1 MEEKKEKKKK
11 AMMEAAGKIIAKSG
25 FRDMTMDQ
33 VSKEADVA
41 KGTLYLYFKNRDSL
55 CAAVNARLNKELN
68 DVIREKMENFQT
80 GSEKV
85 VAAGTAVIDFSIK
98 NPQKW
103 NVISELHQME
113 FEDSK
118 DLNVL
123 RFMREAD
130 NMVQMLAEAYGQGI
144 KEGTIREDLDP
155 VATAIFNRMAFS
167 NVINL
172 TTEQK
177 MLLELNNINQE
188 QYLDISWN
196 LMNRS
201 THIKPSLRIDSR
213 EPYENGEL
221 LNEMAK
227 EMKSISDSL
236 GLQARNA
243 LEITNSFE
251 SVINIMVGKFEYE
264 IITATKDHVISH
276 INKCPILSS
285 SEMNIPLEVNSDIC
299 PKYCARFVK
308 TLNSDYTC
316 KFTKKLC
323 DNDPYCELI
332 LELEGN

>member
-11 AMMEAAGKIIAKSG
+11 AMMDAAGKIIAKSG

-41 KGTLYLYFKNRDSL
+41 KGTLYLYFKNKDSL

-68 DVIREKMENFQT
+68 AVIKEKMENFQT

-85 VAAGTAVIDFSIK
+85 VAAGAAVIDFSIK

-113 FEDSK
+113 FEDFK

-123 RFMREAD
+123 RFMREAN

-144 KEGTIREDLDP
+144 KEGAIREDLDP

-201 THIKPSLRIDSR
+201 THINPSLRIDSR
-213 EPYENGEL
+213 EPYENSEL

-227 EMKSISDSL
+227 EMKSIVNSL
-236 GLQARNA
+236 GLQSRDAI
-243 LEITNSFE
+243 EISDSME
-251 SVINIMVGKFEYE
+251 SVINIMIGKFEYE
-264 IITATKDHVISH
+264 TITATKNRVISH

-285 SEMNIPLEVNSDIC
+285 SEIDIPLKVNSDIC

-308 TLNSDYTC
+308 TLNSDYSF
-316 KFTKKLC
+316 KFNKKLC
-323 DNDPYCELI
+323 NNDPYCELI
-332 LELEGN
+332 IELENN